1 MKLLIAEDDT
11 DLNEIIV
18 KKLRAEG
25 FDVDACFDGEAA
37 LEHMLYADYDVAVL
51 DIMMPVLDGVEAVR
65 RLRAKGNAA
74 PVIFLTA
81 RDAIADKVDGLD
93 AGANDYV
100 VKPFSFD
107 ELIARIRAVARTASG
122 NPSAHLALDDLTLDL
137 QSHVVRRGG
146 EEITLTGKE
155 YALLEY
161 LLINKGSILSRE
173 KIVSHVWGYDY
184 EGGLNVVDVY
194 MNYLRRKL
202 DEGHERKLI
211 HTVRGMGYVMREAT

>member
-25 FDVDACFDGEAA
+25 FEVDACFDGEAA
-37 LEHMLYADYDVAVL
+37 VERMLYADYDVAVL
-51 DIMMPVLDGVEAVR
+51 DIMMPVLDGVAAVR
-65 RLRAKGNAA
+65 RLRAAGNAT

-137 QSHVVRRGG
+137 QSHIVRRGG
-146 EEITLTGKE
+146 AEITLTGKE

>member
-1 MKLLIAEDDT
+1 MKLLIAEDDA

-25 FDVDACFDGEAA
+25 FDTDACFDGETAA
-37 LEHMLYADYDVAVL
+37 ERLLYADYDVAVL
-51 DIMMPVLDGVEAVR
+51 DIMMPVLDGVSAVR
-65 RLRAKGNAA
+65 RLRAQGNTT
-74 PVIFLTA
+74 PVILLTA
-81 RDAIADKVDGLD
+81 RDSIADKVDGLD

-107 ELIARIRAVARTASG
+107 ELIARIRAVTRTASG
-122 NPSAHLALDDLTLDL
+122 NPSALLCLDDLSLDL
-137 QSHVVRRGG
+137 SGHVVRRGG
-146 EEITLTGKE
+146 TELTLTGKE

-161 LLINKGSILSRE
+161 LMLNKGRILSRE

-194 MNYLRRKL
+194 VNYLRKKV
-202 DEGHERKLI
+202 DEGHAVRLL
-211 HTVRGMGYVMREAT
+211 HTVRGIGYTMREPT

>member
-25 FDVDACFDGEAA
+25 FEVDACFDGEAA
-37 LEHMLYADYDVAVL
+37 VERMLYADYDVAVL
-51 DIMMPVLDGVEAVR
+51 DIMMPVLDGVAAVR
-65 RLRAKGNAA
+65 RLRAAGNAT

-81 RDAIADKVDGLD
+81 RDAVADKVDGLD

-122 NPSAHLALDDLTLDL
+122 NPSARLSLDDLTLDL
-137 QSHVVRRGG
+137 QRHIVRRGG

-161 LLINKGSILSRE
+161 LLINRGSILSRE
-173 KIVSHVWGYDY
+173 TIVSHVWGYDY

>member
-1 MKLLIAEDDT
+1 MKLLIAEDDA

-65 RLRAKGNAA
+65 RLRAKGNAT

-81 RDAIADKVDGLD
+81 RDAVADKVDGLD

-122 NPSAHLALDDLTLDL
+122 NPSARLALDDLTLDL

-146 EEITLTGKE
+146 AEIALTGKE

>member
-1 MKLLIAEDDT
+1 MKLLIAEDDA

-65 RLRAKGNAA
+65 RLRAKGNAT

-137 QSHVVRRGG
+137 QSHIVRRGG

>member
-1 MKLLIAEDDT
+1 MKLLIAEDDA

-65 RLRAKGNAA
+65 RLRAAGNAT

-81 RDAIADKVDGLD
+81 RDAVADKVDGLD

-122 NPSAHLALDDLTLDL
+122 NPSARLALDDLTLDL

-146 EEITLTGKE
+146 AEIALTGKE

>member
-1 MKLLIAEDDT
+1 MKLLIAEDDA

-65 RLRAKGNAA
+65 RLRAKGNAT

>member
-1 MKLLIAEDDT
+1 MKLLIAEDDA

-65 RLRAKGNAA
+65 RLRAKGNAT

-137 QSHVVRRGG
+137 QSHIVRRGG

-202 DEGHERKLI
+202 DEGHDRKLI
-211 HTVRGMGYVMREAT
+211 HTVRGLGYVMREIT

>member
-1 MKLLIAEDDT
+1 MKLLIAEDDA
-11 DLNEIIV
+11 DLNEIIL

-65 RLRAKGNAA
+65 RLRAKGNAT

-137 QSHVVRRGG
+137 QSHIVRRGG

>member
-1 MKLLIAEDDT
+1 MKLLIAEDDA

-65 RLRAKGNAA
+65 RLRAKGNAT

-137 QSHVVRRGG
+137 QSHIVRRGG

-161 LLINKGSILSRE
+161 LLINRGSILSRE

-202 DEGHERKLI
+202 DEGHDRKLI
-211 HTVRGMGYVMREAT
+211 HTVRGLGYVMREIT

>member
-1 MKLLIAEDDT
+1 MKLLIAEDDA

-51 DIMMPVLDGVEAVR
+51 DVMMPVLDGVEAVR
-65 RLRAKGNAA
+65 RLRAAGNAT

-81 RDAIADKVDGLD
+81 RDAVADKVDGLD

-122 NPSAHLALDDLTLDL
+122 NLSAHLALDDLTLDL
-137 QSHVVRRGG
+137 QSHIVRRSGK
-146 EEITLTGKE
+146 EITLTGKE

-161 LLINKGSILSRE
+161 LLINRGSILSRE

-202 DEGHERKLI
+202 DEGHDRKLI